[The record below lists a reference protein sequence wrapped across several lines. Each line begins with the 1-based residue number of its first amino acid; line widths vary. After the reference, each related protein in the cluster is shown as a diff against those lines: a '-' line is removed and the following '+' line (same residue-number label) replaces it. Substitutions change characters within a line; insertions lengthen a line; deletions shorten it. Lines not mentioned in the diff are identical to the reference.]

1 MDIDAG
7 AEAGEKE
14 AEAGGKNPL
23 ESTHICTHRGR
34 GSSSEAKKCYRDR
47 RQLPDGVSRTSKQV
61 ERQRKEGMKAGGKTG
76 AEAAGAE
83 DMAKAERR

>member
-7 AEAGEKE
+7 GEAGEKE

-23 ESTHICTHRGR
+23 EEPKVHIFART
-34 GSSSEAKKCYRDR
+34 EAVAAAVRPKSCYRDR

-61 ERQRKEGMKAGGKTG
+61 ERQRKV
-76 AEAAGAE
+76 
-83 DMAKAERR
+83 